1 MIDKILLN
9 TKPAM
14 VLLFAF
20 IMASIDAFGQN
31 KPAEIFE
38 KNCSICHSISTGK
51 LIGPGLAG
59 ITQRRDKAWIVK
71 FVRSSKTMIELGDK
85 LAIQV
90 FNENNKISMPEH
102 MFLSEADVNGL
113 IDYIANYKVP
123 EKKALTVDASKKDR
137 FTREE
142 IQRGKRMFYGL
153 IPFEK
158 GTLNCVSCHNTV
170 RTDSLNWN
178 PSAVDL
184 AQAWLEK
191 DGTNLYDI
199 MASPTSQKMTTAHG
213 AVKLNDQ
220 EVYLISAFLSEV
232 GKTGLVKEK
241 TFPARLLIFL
251 LFGALMALAL
261 IDLVF
266 MHRVRYKA
274 IHIVVLILGISVH
287 SVMAV
292 QESQRLGRIKD
303 YAPDQPIKFSHK
315 VHAGQNRTDCK
326 YCHSS
331 AAYSKSAGIPSSN
344 LCMNC
349 HGVVKAGTRS
359 GKFEINKIFRAERTG
374 QPIQWI
380 RIHKLPD
387 HAFFS
392 HAQHANVG
400 KVACQTCHGKV
411 EEMDVMKQYSDL
423 SMGWCVNCHRLSKVN
438 FENNHYY
445 DSYKKLH
452 DDLKS
457 GKIDKVTVEK
467 IGGIDCMKCHY

>member
-1 MIDKILLN
+1 MIDKILLI
-9 TKPAM
+9 TKPAG
-14 VLLFAF
+14 VLMFAF
-20 IMASIDAFGQN
+20 IMAFVYASGQN

-38 KNCSICHSISTGK
+38 KNCSICHKISTEK

-71 FVRSSKTMIELGDK
+71 FVRSSKTLIESGDK
-85 LAIQV
+85 IAVQV
-90 FNENNKISMPEH
+90 FNENNKIPMPEH

-113 IDYIANYKVP
+113 IDYIANYKTPV
-123 EKKALTVDASKKDR
+123 KKALTVNASKKDG
-137 FTREE
+137 FSREE
-142 IQRGKRMFYGL
+142 IQRGERMFYGL

-158 GTLNCVSCHNTV
+158 GTLNCVLCHNTV
-170 RTDSLNWN
+170 SSDTLNWN
-178 PSAVDL
+178 PSAYEL

-191 DGTNLYDI
+191 DGTNLYDV
-199 MASPTSQKMTTAHG
+199 MATPTSQKMTIAHG
-213 AVKLNDQ
+213 DVKLNEQ
-220 EVYLISAFLSEV
+220 EIYLISAFLSEV

-241 TFPARLLIFL
+241 TFPVRLLVFL

-261 IDLVF
+261 IDLFFV
-266 MHRVRYKA
+266 HRIRYKA
-274 IHIVVLILGISVH
+274 IHVFILIIGISVH

-292 QESQRLGRIKD
+292 QESQRLGRTKD
-303 YAPDQPIKFSHK
+303 YSPDQPIKFSHK
-315 VHAGQNRTDCK
+315 IHAGQNKTDCK

-331 AAYSKSAGIPSSN
+331 VTFSKSAGIPSSN
-344 LCMNC
+344 LCLNC
-349 HGVVKAGTRS
+349 HGVVKSGTRS
-359 GKFEINKIFRAERTG
+359 GKFEINKIYRAEKTG
-374 QPIQWI
+374 QSIQWI

-387 HAFFS
+387 HAFFN
-392 HAQHANVG
+392 HGQHANVG

-411 EEMDVMKQYSDL
+411 EAMNVMKQYSEL
-423 SMGWCVNCHRLSKVN
+423 SMGWCVNCHRKTNVN

-457 GKIDKVTVEK
+457 GKIDKVTVNK